1 VDAERLT
8 IDVSNEGDRAA
19 ARLSGELDIVTAETC
34 KRQLSE
40 VVDGGAKTLR
50 LDLGELAFID
60 SSGLGA
66 LVAVHHHAVAAGAT
80 VELAGVS
87 SQVRRL
93 MQITRLDEL
102 FTIV

>member
-8 IDVSNEGDRAA
+8 IDVTNEGDSAV
-19 ARLSGELDIVTAETC
+19 ARLAGELDIVTAETC
-34 KRQLSE
+34 KRQLSG
-40 VVDGGAKTLR
+40 VIDGGATSVR

-66 LVAVHHHAVAAGAT
+66 LVAVHHHAVAAGSA

>member
-8 IDVSNEGDRAA
+8 IDVSTEGEAA
-19 ARLSGELDIVTAETC
+19 QARLAGELDIVTAETC

-40 VVDGGAKTLR
+40 VVDGGATSLR

-66 LVAVHHHAVAAGAT
+66 LVAVHHHAVAAGAA
-80 VELAGVS
+80 VELTGVS

>member
-8 IDVSNEGDRAA
+8 IDVTSEGDSAV
-19 ARLSGELDIVTAETC
+19 ARLAGELDIVTADTC
-34 KRQLSE
+34 KKRLSD
-40 VVDGGAKTLR
+40 VVDGGASSLR

-66 LVAVHHHAVAAGAT
+66 LVAVHHHAVAAGSN